1 MTTRTPIYLDHNA
14 TTPATDAA
22 KAAVFSAMD
31 APLNA
36 SSVHGFGREAKKR
49 LDNARRQITAAVN
62 AENYHVIFTASGTE
76 ANNLGVRGVEGVKE
90 VGGVFVSAVEHVS
103 ILNAV
108 PSAEKIRVDG
118 NGVVDLGALASRI
131 HAFHASHPSRV
142 FHVSI
147 QLANN
152 ETGVIQPIAEIARIV
167 HEAGGILHCD
177 AVQALGKIAV
187 DVSVLNADMLTLSSH
202 KIGGPLGAAALLVK
216 PGIEL
221 KPLIIGGGQELGL
234 RAGTENVPAIVGFG
248 AAATGLKSQDSA
260 LRDYLEASLPEA
272 VVFGYEAARL
282 PNTSCIGM
290 PDVKNETQ
298 LIHFDLEGI
307 AVSAGSACSSG
318 KVKLSHVLTAMGVKK
333 ELAETAIRVSLGAG
347 TTKQEI
353 DAFVKAWQSLYQR
366 TKAQGRAA

>member
-22 KAAVFSAMD
+22 KAAMFAVMD

-36 SSVHGFGREAKKR
+36 SSVHRFGRDAKKL
-49 LDNARRQITAAVN
+49 LDRARAQIRNAVN
-62 AENYHVIFTASGTE
+62 AENYHVIFTATGTE
-76 ANNLGVRGVEGVKE
+76 ANNLALK
-90 VGGVFVSAVEHVS
+90 GGAWCLVPGALFVSAVEHASV
-103 ILNAV
+103 LNTA
-108 PSAEKIRVDG
+108 PDAARIPVDT
-118 NGVVDLGALASRI
+118 NGIINLHELQKLLSTKHEAPGTTL
-131 HAFHASHPSRV
+131 
-142 FHVSI
+142 VSI

-152 ETGVIQPIAEIARIV
+152 ETGVIQPIAEIAQLV
-167 HEAGGILHCD
+167 HEAGGMLHVD
-177 AVQALGKIAV
+177 AVQGLGKIAV
-187 DVSVLNADMLTLSSH
+187 DVSKLNADMLTLSSH

-221 KPLIIGGGQELGL
+221 KGQIIGGGQELGL

-248 AAATGLKSQDSA
+248 VAAEGLKFPDSA
-260 LRDYLEASLPEA
+260 LRDYLEVSLPEA

-290 PDVKNETQ
+290 PSVSNETQ

-318 KVKLSHVLTAMGVKK
+318 KVKLSHVLTAMGVAK
-333 ELAETAIRVSLGAG
+333 ETAHTAIRVSLSAA

-353 DAFVKAWQSLYQR
+353 DQFIASWKALFARSGGR
-366 TKAQGRAA
+366 KAA